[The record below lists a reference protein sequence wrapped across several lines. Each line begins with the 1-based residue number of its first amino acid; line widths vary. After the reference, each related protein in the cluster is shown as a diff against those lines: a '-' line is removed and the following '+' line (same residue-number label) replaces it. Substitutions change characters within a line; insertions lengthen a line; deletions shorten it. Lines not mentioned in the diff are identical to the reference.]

1 MTDNDRMLIH
11 IPKDGEYI
19 EILGHRIDGFDSFQA
34 FCEYLKKFA
43 EMEETI
49 NRQKAE
55 ISVKRKLLKKAGE
68 MLMDE
73 ASSQSLLWKKHYE
86 SFFESAKEAIK
97 AEAIKEFAERLK
109 AKAYTNNYWHEVV
122 LVSEIDNLVKEFTE
136 EQQ

>member
-55 ISVKRKLLKKAGE
+55 IGRLQKHNTE
-68 MLMDE
+68 M
-73 ASSQSLLWKKHYE
+73 ARKHYQDG
-86 SFFESAKEAIK
+86 KTEAV
-97 AEAIKEFAERLK
+97 KEFAERAK
-109 AKAYTNNYWHEVV
+109 AKAYTNSYCNEVV
-122 LVSEIDNLVKEFTE
+122 LVSEIDKLVKEFTE
-136 EQQ
+136 EQK